1 MTFSSIMFDRHSDLR
16 VVWKIILFLLLSSGI
31 FFGLASVLI
40 FLHVET
46 LFAVFSLFV
55 LSVAI
60 ATYVMTRYIHHK
72 PFRAVGLYLQATTL
86 REFGVGCLLGFLMM
100 FGILIILASLG
111 NAQFSILDS
120 SPAHVLL
127 TIGSACAFFAVAAF
141 AEELFFRGYLFQVLT
156 QGLTLFPALVIMAAA
171 FSFSHERN
179 PSINT
184 LAFVNIALAGLWLS
198 IAYVKTRSL
207 WLPFGLHFSWN
218 FSQTTLF
225 GFPTSGVQFTDYRIG
240 SSVVSGPGWL
250 TGGDFGPE
258 AGILATAAI
267 LLCTWYILKAKYLST
282 PEGIITLD
290 SLEDIPPPHSRDDDA
305 VKRESE

>member
-1 MTFSSIMFDRHSDLR
+1 MTFSLIIFDRHSDIR
-16 VVWKIILFLLLSSGI
+16 VVWKVVLFLLLSSGI

-46 LFAVFSLFV
+46 LLAVFSLFV
-55 LSVAI
+55 LAVGI
-60 ATYVMTRYIHHK
+60 ATYVMIRFIHRK
-72 PFRAVGLYLQATTL
+72 PFRAVGLYLQPTTF

-100 FGILIILASLG
+100 FGILIILVSLG
-111 NAQFSILDS
+111 YAKFSMTAS
-120 SPAHVLL
+120 SPGNVLL
-127 TIGSACAFFAVAAF
+127 TISSAVAFFAIAAF

-156 QGLTLFPALVIMAAA
+156 QGLTLFPALIIMAVA
-171 FSFSHERN
+171 FSFSHGSN
-179 PSINT
+179 PSVDT
-184 LAFVNIALAGLWLS
+184 LASVNIALAGLWLS

-225 GFPTSGVQFTDYRIG
+225 GFPTSGIQFADYRIN
-240 SSVVSGPGWL
+240 SSVVTGPSWL

-258 AGILATAAI
+258 AGVLATVAI

-282 PEGIITLD
+282 PVGLITLD
-290 SLEDIPPPHSRDDDA
+290 SLEDILPPQNGDTDI
-305 VKRESE
+305 VKQESG

>member
-1 MTFSSIMFDRHSDLR
+1 MTFSSIIFDRHNDIR
-16 VVWKIILFLLLSSGI
+16 VVWKIVLFLLLSSGI

-40 FLHVET
+40 ILHVET

-55 LSVAI
+55 LAVGT
-60 ATYVMTRYIHHK
+60 ATYILVRFIHRK
-72 PFRAVGLYLQATTL
+72 PFRAVGLYFQPTSL

-100 FGILIILASLG
+100 LGILIILVSLG
-111 NAQFSILDS
+111 YTQFSVGAF
-120 SPAHVLL
+120 SPGKALL
-127 TIGSACAFFAVAAF
+127 TISLSIAFFAIAAF

-156 QGLTLFPALVIMAAA
+156 QGLTLFPALIIMALA
-171 FSFSHERN
+171 FSFSHGGN
-179 PSINT
+179 PSVDT

-218 FSQTTLF
+218 FSQSTLF
-225 GFPTSGVQFTDYRIG
+225 GFPTSGIQFAKYRIG
-240 SSVVSGPGWL
+240 SSVVTGPSWL

-258 AGILATAAI
+258 AGILATVAI
-267 LLCTWYILKAKYLST
+267 LLCTWYILKAKYLSA

-290 SLEDIPPPHSRDDDA
+290 SLEDILPPRDGDGDIA
-305 VKRESE
+305 RKEAE